1 MELND
6 IKISFTLSPKRRT
19 CTVEYETEDAA
30 EVALIDGGFYN
41 GEVFD
46 IYFTPKV
53 VAAPRPM
60 IDYIDPDVQDEL
72 SAMSPRR
79 TPYLRPG

>member
-1 MELND
+1 M
-6 IKISFTLSPKRRT
+6 SPKRRT

-30 EVALIDGGFYN
+30 EVALIDGGFYE

-46 IYFTPKV
+46 IFFTPKV
-53 VAAPRPM
+53 VPAPRPM

-72 SAMSPRR
+72 SAMSPRGA
-79 TPYLRPG
+79 PYLRPGKHFASIVSTFC